1 MKPEIS
7 LITPCYKMEK
17 YLNLFLKKL
26 PEQTIFNKI
35 ELILDHSE
43 PTNKEIKLVKDFQK
57 KYPHR
62 IKHVVNKKVIPIGN
76 AMNNCIKHSKGT
88 YLAIWNVDDLRTPDS
103 LELQYNIL
111 KKKRNFG
118 FVFGDYKIVNN
129 FGSENGVIVKHDKN
143 TLMELKRSMKLGPF
157 FMFKKKLIKKVGF
170 FDEQLLSSADFDF
183 AIRLAYSSKGTIV
196 NKILGYYLNEG
207 KGASTKPSSLQ
218 AVESNFIHFRYGVFN
233 KVLTANYYLPTI
245 IRYDSR
251 NYYFFNKRYPIESYL
266 KNYNKIIN
274 KKIYKYF
281 NDNKSKK
288 LILKIFQKLKLFK

>member
-43 PTNKEIKLVKDFQK
+43 PTKKEIKLVKDFQK
-57 KYPHR
+57 KYPNR
-62 IKHVVNKKVIPIGN
+62 LKHVVNKKVISIGN
-76 AMNNCIKHSKGT
+76 AMNNCIKYSKGT
-88 YLAIWNVDDLRTPDS
+88 YLAIWNVDDLRTNNS

-111 KKKRNFG
+111 KKKKFLG
-118 FVFGDYKIVNN
+118 FVFGNYKIVKN
-129 FGSENGVIVKHDKN
+129 FGSENGTIVKHDKN
-143 TLMELKRSMKLGPF
+143 SLTELKSSMKLGPF

-183 AIRLAYSSKGTIV
+183 AIRLAYLSKGTVV

-207 KGASTKPSSLQ
+207 KGLSTRPSSLQ

-233 KVLTANYYLPTI
+233 KVLTANYYLPTL
-245 IRYDSR
+245 IRYDHR
-251 NYYFFNKRYPIESYL
+251 NYHFFNKRYPVESYF
-266 KNYNKIIN
+266 KNYNEMISKKIN
-274 KKIYKYF
+274 KYF
-281 NDNKSKK
+281 EDNKSKK
-288 LILKIFQKLKLFK
+288 LILKILQKLKLY